1 MPPRDCEIVFGRQ
14 RASLIFAVLELDGV
28 LAGVLFNYNDSHFA
42 VLNASGNKVL
52 FYSMLW
58 RDGQPQGLR
67 FVGPQPAARLFAD
80 LPLNTDGLK
89 EMIKRL
95 DIVVGIADCMDELD
109 QDEIRTTVLR
119 DIANAPV
126 PQKRDF
132 LERGFEPFLSP

>member
-1 MPPRDCEIVFGRQ
+1 MFSYCKVKHREPKSPWYGSEDV
-14 RASLIFAVLELDGV
+14 S
-28 LAGVLFNYNDSHFA
+28 
-42 VLNASGNKVL
+42 VLNASGDKIL

-95 DIVVGIADCMDELD
+95 DIVVGAAECVDELD
-109 QDEIRTTVLR
+109 QDEIRTIVLR
-119 DIANAPV
+119 DVANAPI

-132 LERGFEPFLSP
+132 LERGFVPFLSP